1 MKHKFLNFFI
11 FSIASLQISC
21 SDYSINKI
29 VEKAPDIEVSPLEHD
44 CGYLFSGQEICDFT
58 VQVKNVGND
67 VLEIDDIFLE
77 NDISNFQITSEKE
90 ERLTPNESFDIT
102 LQYDPK
108 TFETNNE
115 ILKIVSDDPD
125 ERVVKVFL
133 KGSGSAPVI
142 KITPDYHSFDNV
154 FVGCDSRLGVVVSNE
169 GNVDLTID
177 DIEFF
182 TSIPDDIMLDNIAD
196 VTIELP
202 IVMSPGDELDL
213 FVSYLPLDMLDDSS
227 YIEIESNDPMNPV
240 VYADQDGIGSYE
252 KFNTDFYNQDRT
264 VDVDILFVVDNSGSM
279 AGNQINLKNNF
290 ESFMNA
296 FNSAGVSYQI
306 AIITTDSPDFV
317 GSIINTSTADPVAEF
332 NSQIDS
338 IGTRG
343 SATEAGLW
351 SAWKSTTVG
360 DASTLST
367 TGFLRTTS
375 RLVVVYV
382 SDEKDHS
389 VSKEPSMIPYD
400 YINSLLSLKASSD
413 LIVAHGIGGDYPS
426 GCTTNGGAEFGA
438 GYYDV
443 VGGLSGT
450 FMSICSP
457 DWSVTMDTLA
467 RESIAMTGFPL
478 TEKAVDGTIEAK
490 VNGIITTDWYFE
502 QSSNSVIFTF
512 PPPEGSDIEITY
524 AVWSCQ

>member
-1 MKHKFLNFFI
+1 MNHKLLNFFI
-11 FSIASLQISC
+11 FSMASLQIGC

-29 VEKAPDIEVSPLEHD
+29 VEIEPDIEVSPLEHD
-44 CGYLFSGQEICDFT
+44 CGYLFSGQEVCDFT
-58 VQVKNVGND
+58 VRVSNVGND
-67 VLEIDDIFLE
+67 ILEIDDIFLE
-77 NDISNFQITSEKE
+77 NDNSNFEIVSDNEDE
-90 ERLTPNESFDIT
+90 LTPTESFDIT
-102 LQYDPK
+102 LRYDPK
-108 TFETNNE
+108 TFEKNSDT
-115 ILKIVSDDPD
+115 LKIISDDPD
-125 ERVVKVFL
+125 ERVVKVSL
-133 KGSGSAPVI
+133 KGAGDAPVI

-154 FVGCDSRLGVVVSNE
+154 YVGCDGRLEVVVSNE
-169 GNVDLTID
+169 GNVDLTIS

-182 TSIPDDIMLDNIAD
+182 TSIPDDIMLDNISD
-196 VTIELP
+196 VTLGLP
-202 IVMSPGDELDL
+202 ITMAPGDQLDL
-213 FVSYLPLDMLDDSS
+213 FVSYFPLDMLDDSS
-227 YIEIESNDPMNPV
+227 YIEIASNDPMNPV

-252 KFNTDFYNQDRT
+252 KFNTDFYDQDKT

-279 AGNQINLKNNF
+279 SGNQTNLKNNF

-306 AIITTDSPDFV
+306 AIITTDSPNFV
-317 GSIINTSTADPVAEF
+317 GDIITNATPDPVSEF
-332 NSQIDS
+332 NNQIDS
-338 IGTRG
+338 VGTRG
-343 SATEAGLW
+343 SVNEAGLW

-360 DASTLST
+360 DASSSST
-367 TGFLRTTS
+367 KGFLRTAS

-389 VSKEPSMIPYD
+389 VTKEPTMVPYD
-400 YINSLLSLKASSD
+400 YVNSLLGLKASSD
-413 LIVAHGIGGDYPS
+413 LVIAHGIGGDYPS
-426 GCTTNGGAEFGA
+426 GCTDNGGAEFGA

-478 TEKAVDGTIEAK
+478 TEKAVDGTIEVK